1 MIRFSRPLL
10 AGLLVVLLLP
20 ACSSS
25 RLRYDSPAEAYEKGM
40 ADFEAKRYTRA
51 AEYFQAVLSFG
62 RAGEYADDAQLYLA
76 RSYNESK
83 QYILAASEYTRFSEI
98 YRSDPRVADA
108 EFERAQA
115 YVQQS
120 PGYQLDQT
128 QTQAAVTSLQ
138 LFVNRFP
145 EHEKRA
151 EAEQTIAEL
160 RAKMARKAYE
170 SGTLYERRELYEAA
184 AITYER
190 AFQDFPDAD
199 YADESLLGAIRMYV
213 TYADQ
218 SVSVRQA
225 ERYRK
230 AIDLYERFVDI
241 FPTSPRLREAE
252 DLYTRAI
259 DGLPATASN

>member
-1 MIRFSRPLL
+1 MTRFSRPLL

-25 RLRYDSPAEAYEKGM
+25 RLRYDSPREAYEKGM
-40 ADFEAKRYTRA
+40 ADFERERYQRA
-51 AEYFQAVLSFG
+51 AEYFLAVLSFG
-62 RAGEYADDAQLYLA
+62 RAGEYADDAQLHLA
-76 RSYNESK
+76 RSYGESG
-83 QYILAASEYTRFSEI
+83 QYILAASEYTRFSEV
-98 YRSDPRVADA
+98 YRTDPRVADA

-115 YVQQS
+115 SSQS

-128 QTQAAVTSLQ
+128 QTQAAVMSLQ

-145 EHEKRA
+145 DHEKRA
-151 EAEQTIAEL
+151 EAERTIAEL

-190 AFQDFPDAD
+190 AFQDYPDAD
-199 YADESLLGAIRMYV
+199 YADDSLLGAIRMYV

-241 FPTSPRLREAE
+241 FPTSAKLREAE

-259 DGLPATASN
+259 NGLPATASN